1 MTRICSLYGRPNC
14 VTTMVT
20 TGSRRYLDSAR
31 STSRATA
38 VGSFPATGKSS
49 TRGKLILPSG
59 RTGTGTDVD
68 RSGLRQTII
77 DRRSPGP
84 IRYLY
89 RARATSVGAGG
100 DGLAQPTAS
109 NPRRTRQPVR
119 KRDQSVE
126 DHIPPAFIASA
137 SPASLESSLGR
148 PIAQTPALGYPMN
161 SSLRFFDLLNEPE
174 THAAQY
180 TACGARAVALK
191 ARRIPSSADIL
202 FLRVGA

>member
-31 STSRATA
+31 STSRAST
-38 VGSFPATGKSS
+38 VGSFPAAGKSS

-68 RSGLRQTII
+68 RSELRQTIT

-89 RARATSVGAGG
+89 WARATSVGAGG

-109 NPRRTRQPVR
+109 NPKRTKQLVR

-126 DHIPPAFIASA
+126 DRIPPALIASA
-137 SPASLESSLGR
+137 SPAGLEGGLGR
-148 PIAQTPALGYPMN
+148 PIVQTPRSGLPHELK
-161 SSLRFFDLLNEPE
+161 SQVLRFTER
-174 THAAQY
+174 
-180 TACGARAVALK
+180 ARN
-191 ARRIPSSADIL
+191 P
-202 FLRVGA
+202 